1 MTLADYIRLEE
12 LCPVLRSKNAGPF
25 LITLDL
31 IFKERAVY
39 ELVKRKGLITR
50 ELVAEQYRI
59 PPEDVAVVEYIDGLN
74 AVKAT
79 YKRRR
84 PAGSP
89 GDTDC
94 FGMNQEGPL
103 LSVRFPKETFEG
115 LV

>member
-1 MTLADYIRLEE
+1 MILTAYVWLEE

-39 ELVKRKGLITR
+39 ELVKRKRLITR
-50 ELVAEQYRI
+50 ESVSELYRI

-74 AVKAT
+74 AIKAT

-103 LSVRFPKETFEG
+103 LSARFSREIFEG